1 MLNPTTLL
9 QFLLDGVTHGAM
21 YGLMGMGM
29 ALIFGIVGVINL
41 CNGELFMI
49 GAYVM
54 YWALVELGLPPWLG
68 IPCAMAVLFL
78 LGLAIERC
86 FLAPLRWRFGDKWLT
101 DGWVLTIG
109 LMIVLQNLALIGFG
123 AREYAIASMWP
134 GRIFLG
140 DVVIAKDRMLVLIG
154 AAAAVSTLA
163 LFLRFTF
170 FGRAIRA
177 TGEHPEAAQ
186 VMGINIRRVYTVT
199 FGIGAALAGA
209 VGALL
214 LSSYPAYPTGGGD
227 IMLKSFVVVIVGG
240 LCNVWGAMLAGIL
253 LGVLETV
260 ATVLTSGGWQN
271 ALSAL
276 LVLVVLVLRPSGLFS
291 RQVSRP

>member
-1 MLNPTTLL
+1 MLSPAILL
-9 QFLLDGVTHGAM
+9 QFLLDGVTRGAM

-29 ALIFGIVGVINL
+29 ALIFGVVGVINL
-41 CNGELFMI
+41 CHGELFMI
-49 GAYVM
+49 GTYVM
-54 YWALVELGLPPWLG
+54 YWTFVEIGLPAWLSVLSAMVTLFLFGLG
-68 IPCAMAVLFL
+68 I
-78 LGLAIERC
+78 ERG
-86 FLAPLRWRFGDKWLT
+86 FLAPLRWRFGDTWLT

-109 LMIVLQNLALIGFG
+109 LMVIFQNLALILFG
-123 AREYAIASMWP
+123 AREYAVASMWP
-134 GRIFLG
+134 GRLFLG

-154 AAAAVSTLA
+154 AAVTVIALA
-163 LFLRFTF
+163 LFLRFTS

-177 TGEHPEAAQ
+177 TSEHPEAAQ
-186 VMGINIRRVYTVT
+186 VMGINVRQVYTMT
-199 FGIGAALAGA
+199 FGIGSALAGA

-214 LSSYPAYPTGGGD
+214 LSSYPAYPTVGGD

-240 LCNVWGAMLAGIL
+240 LGNVWGAMLAGIL
-253 LGVLETV
+253 LGVLEAV

-276 LVLVVLVLRPSGLFS
+276 LVLLVLVLRPSGLFS